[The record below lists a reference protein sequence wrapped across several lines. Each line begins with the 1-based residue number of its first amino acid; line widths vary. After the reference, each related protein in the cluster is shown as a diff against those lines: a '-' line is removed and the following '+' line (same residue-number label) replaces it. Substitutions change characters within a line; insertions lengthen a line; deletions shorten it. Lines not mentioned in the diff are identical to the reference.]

1 MNDERLEPIS
11 LLKWF
16 VREQPALLVSLLY
29 LFASGIGM
37 YFSWRYLRH
46 FGIDFFD
53 YAQVSDFL
61 LASLKEP
68 ITWTLV
74 AGLVLVML
82 LDNWMSRAWGSK
94 PRGRLTRWYGT
105 PRYRRLNYM
114 VFLGL
119 IVLYM
124 TVFADRK
131 AEDTLSGD
139 YLIVTLRLAESGTVD
154 QRALLGTT
162 SSYVFTFDPDALS
175 ANVYPVEAIEA
186 LELPAIDNAQQP

>member
-1 MNDERLEPIS
+1 MSDERPDAVS
-11 LLKWF
+11 LLKWL
-16 VREQPALLVSLLY
+16 VREQPALLVSALY

-68 ITWTLV
+68 TTWVLV
-74 AGLVLVML
+74 AGLLLAMF

-105 PRYRRLNYM
+105 PRYRRLNHYA
-114 VFLGL
+114 FLGL
-119 IVLYM
+119 VALYM
-124 TVFADRK
+124 TIFADLQAR
-131 AEDTLSGD
+131 DTLRGD
-139 YLIVTLRLAESGTVD
+139 YLIVTLRLAESGAVER
-154 QRALLGTT
+154 RALLGTT
-162 SSYVFTFDPDALS
+162 SSYVFTFDPRASS
-175 ANVYPVEAIEA
+175 AKVYPVEAIEA
-186 LELPAIDNAQQP
+186 LELPSVDDD

>member
-1 MNDERLEPIS
+1 MSDERSDAVS
-11 LLKWF
+11 LLRWL

-53 YAQVSDFL
+53 YAQISDFL

-74 AGLVLVML
+74 AGLLLAMF
-82 LDNWMSRAWGSK
+82 LDNWMSRAWGRK

-105 PRYRRLNYM
+105 PRYRRLNHLA
-114 VFLGL
+114 FLGL
-119 IVLYM
+119 VVLYM
-124 TVFADRK
+124 TIFADLK
-131 AEDTLSGD
+131 ARDTLRGD
-139 YLIVTLRLAESGTVD
+139 YLKVTLRLAESGAVER
-154 QRALLGTT
+154 RALLGTT
-162 SSYVFTFDPDALS
+162 SGYVFTFDPDASS
-175 ANVYPVEAIEA
+175 AKVYPVEAIEA
-186 LELPAIDNAQQP
+186 LELPAVD

>member
-1 MNDERLEPIS
+1 MSDQQSEPVS
-11 LLKWF
+11 LLRWLI
-16 VREQPALLVSLLY
+16 REQPALLVSLLY

-68 ITWTLV
+68 ITWMLV
-74 AGLVLVML
+74 LGLVLVML
-82 LDNWMSRAWGSK
+82 LDNWMSLNWGRK

-105 PRYRRLNYM
+105 PRYRRLNYLA
-114 VFLGL
+114 FLGL

-131 AEDTLSGD
+131 ARDTLRGD
-139 YLIVTLRLAESGTVD
+139 YLIVTLRLAESGIVEE
-154 QRALLGTT
+154 RALLGTT
-162 SSYVFTFDPDALS
+162 SGYVFTFDPAAAS
-175 ANVYPVEAIEA
+175 AKVYPVEAIEA
-186 LELPAIDNAQQP
+186 LELPAVDTGG